1 MGVLQVRYDCCDGL
15 FIFSLYNNGVSSMIE
30 YYLVAGIVVS
40 VFYLVYKLYYED
52 YKDFFTY

>member
-1 MGVLQVRYDCCDGL
+1 MGVLQVKYDCGDGL
-15 FIFSLYNNGVSSMIE
+15 LIFSLYNNGVSSMIE

-40 VFYLVYKLYYED
+40 VFYLIYKLYYED

>member
-1 MGVLQVRYDCCDGL
+1 MGVLQVRYDYSLGL
-15 FIFSLYNNGVSSMIE
+15 LIFSLYNNGVSSMIE

-40 VFYLVYKLYYED
+40 VFYLIYKLYYED

>member
-1 MGVLQVRYDCCDGL
+1 MGVLKVKYDCGDWL
-15 FIFSLYNNGVSSMIE
+15 LIFSLYNNGVSSMIE

>member
-1 MGVLQVRYDCCDGL
+1 MGVLKVKYDCGDWL
-15 FIFSLYNNGVSSMIE
+15 LIFSLYNNGVSSMIE

-40 VFYLVYKLYYED
+40 VFYLIYKLYYED

>member
-1 MGVLQVRYDCCDGL
+1 MGVLQVRYDYSDGL
-15 FIFSLYNNGVSSMIE
+15 LIFSLYNNGVSSMIE

-40 VFYLVYKLYYED
+40 VFYLTYKLYYED

>member
-1 MGVLQVRYDCCDGL
+1 MGVLQVRYDYSDGL
-15 FIFSLYNNGVSSMIE
+15 LIFSLYNNGVSLMIE

-40 VFYLVYKLYYED
+40 VFYLVYRLYYED

>member
-1 MGVLQVRYDCCDGL
+1 MGVLQVRYDYSDGL
-15 FIFSLYNNGVSSMIE
+15 LIFSLYNNGVSSMIE

>member
-1 MGVLQVRYDCCDGL
+1 MGVLQVRYDYSDGL
-15 FIFSLYNNGVSSMIE
+15 LIFSLYNNGVSSMIE

-40 VFYLVYKLYYED
+40 VFYLIYKLYYED

>member
-1 MGVLQVRYDCCDGL
+1 MGVLQVRYDYSDWL
-15 FIFSLYNNGVSSMIE
+15 LIFSLYNNGVSSMIE

>member
-1 MGVLQVRYDCCDGL
+1 MGVHQVRWDCTHGL

-30 YYLVAGIVVS
+30 YYLTTGIVVS

-52 YKDFFTY
+52 YKDFFTH

>member
-1 MGVLQVRYDCCDGL
+1 
-15 FIFSLYNNGVSSMIE
+15 MIE